1 MYAKYIKKEIADLN
15 GTGHTQA
22 IYQMKTTAMSYDH
35 FVELCCREGSMSKD
49 AIKGVLTLVQEKLA
63 LSMAEGFAVKLDGIG
78 TFSAKLGVR
87 DGALPDA
94 FEAGEPQHNAKN
106 IEVSGV
112 AYRAD
117 NDLIRLTNRKCT
129 LVKDGESRIRKPKTT
144 LSERIE
150 KARRFLSE
158 HPLMRVKDY
167 VWLTGLSYTG
177 ASLELRRIVEDP
189 TSGITFTGKK
199 SQKFYIL
206 RQQPDR
212 GAAIMRG

>member
-22 IYQMKTTAMSYDH
+22 VYQMKTTAMSYDQ

-78 TFSAKLGVR
+78 TFSAKLGLR
-87 DGALPDA
+87 DGALPDV
-94 FEAGEPQHNAKN
+94 FEPGEPKHNAKN
-106 IEVSGV
+106 IEVTGV
-112 AYRAD
+112 SYRAD
-117 NDLIRLTNRKCT
+117 NDLIRQTNRKCT
-129 LVKDGESRIRKPKTT
+129 LVKDGESRIRKPQTT
-144 LSERIE
+144 LQERIG
-150 KARRFLSE
+150 KARRYLGE

-167 VWLTGLSYTG
+167 AWLTGLSYTG

-189 TSGITFTGKK
+189 SSGITYTGQK
-199 SQKFYIL
+199 SQKYYIL
-206 RQQPDR
+206 RNHPAR
-212 GAAIMRG
+212 G